1 MSSSKISALNIG
13 SLNIENVLK
22 HLEALVS
29 FDTQNP
35 PRKINAESDIFNYL
49 QQHLQGFDFSFF
61 DAGDGCLSLLAK
73 RGNPS
78 LLFNFHID
86 TVPVAN
92 GWSTDPLKLV
102 IDENK
107 ATGLGACDIKGASA
121 CMLSAVA
128 KTTGDVALL
137 FSSDEEHGSST
148 AIKYFLNTMP
158 NFTDVIVAEPTQSK
172 AVLAHR
178 GIQTAKVNFKGISG
192 HGSAKRAFN
201 DNAIH
206 KSGQWI
212 AAALN
217 WVEQQS
223 YSFDTLTG
231 LPFNIGKIEGGIK
244 ANMIAASC
252 ELAFGFRPLPGQ
264 DAKQMLND
272 LEQLPNDAD
281 NKPST
286 NNNDTSITEGF
297 YGPTLPSA
305 NQDFNQAISDA
316 TALAE
321 RYSLPL
327 GPAVDFWTEAS
338 LFSKAGM
345 TALVYGP
352 GNIAQAHTA
361 NEWVELKQL
370 QTVEQQYQDILN
382 YQESNY
388 KPTAGQDNE

>member
-1 MSSSKISALNIG
+1 MSSSNVTSTNID
-13 SLNIENVLK
+13 NMLK
-22 HLEALVS
+22 HLEALVA

-35 PRKINAESDIFNYL
+35 PRKINAESGIFNYL

-73 RGNPS
+73 RGNPK

-92 GWSTDPLKLV
+92 GWSSDPLKLIV
-102 IDENK
+102 DDTK

-121 CMLSAVA
+121 CMLSAA
-128 KTTGDVALL
+128 AQTTADVALL
-137 FSSDEEHGSST
+137 FSSDEEHGSSV
-148 AIKYFLNTMP
+148 AIKYFLETMP
-158 NFTDVIVAEPTQSK
+158 DFTDVIVAEPTQAK

-192 HGSAKRAFN
+192 HGSDKRAFN

-212 AAALN
+212 TAALS

-272 LEQLPNDAD
+272 LQQLSND
-281 NKPST
+281 NET
-286 NNNDTSITEGF
+286 LITGGF
-297 YGPTLPSA
+297 SGPTLPSA
-305 NQDFNQAISDA
+305 NQDFNQAINNA

-321 RYSLPL
+321 KYSLPL
-327 GPAVDFWTEAS
+327 GQAVNFWTEAS

-361 NEWVELKQL
+361 NEWVELEQL
-370 QTVEQQYQDILN
+370 QLVEQQYLDILN
-382 YQESNY
+382 SEEGGNKDNST
-388 KPTAGQDNE
+388 TAGQENE

>member
-1 MSSSKISALNIG
+1 MNSSSINKI
-13 SLNIENVLK
+13 LK
-22 HLEALVS
+22 HLEALVG

-35 PRKINAESDIFNYL
+35 PRKIDADSNIFNYL
-49 QQHLQGFDFSFF
+49 QQQLQGFNFSFF

-73 RGNPS
+73 RGNPK

-86 TVPVAN
+86 TVPVAK
-92 GWSTDPLKLV
+92 GWSTDPLKLIV
-102 IDENK
+102 DDKK

-137 FSSDEEHGSST
+137 FSSDEEHGSSV
-148 AIKYFLNTMP
+148 AIKYFLKTLP
-158 NFTDVIVAEPTQSK
+158 NFTDVIVAEPTQAQ

-178 GIQTAKVNFKGISG
+178 GIQTAKVSFNGISG
-192 HGSAKRAFN
+192 HGSDKRAFN

-206 KSGQWI
+206 KSAQWMSS
-212 AAALN
+212 ALN

-264 DAKQMLND
+264 DATQMLKD
-272 LEQLPNDAD
+272 LQQL
-281 NKPST
+281 SGHS
-286 NNNDTSITEGF
+286 NDTSITAGF
-297 YGPTLPSA
+297 SGPTLPSA
-305 NQDFNQAISDA
+305 NHDFNQAINNA
-316 TALAE
+316 TALAK
-321 RYSLPL
+321 RYSLTL
-327 GPAVDFWTEAS
+327 GQAVNFWTEAS
-338 LFSKAGM
+338 LFSQAGM

-352 GNIAQAHTA
+352 GDIAQAHTA
-361 NEWVELKQL
+361 NEWVALEQL
-370 QTVEQQYQDILN
+370 LMVEQQYQDILN
-382 YQESNY
+382 YKENLS
-388 KPTAGQDNE
+388 TAGQDNE